1 MGSTLQVSDIEQIVE
16 SVFETMLGVRL
27 ECVDRPWF
35 PDPDRLTATVHF
47 AGEVPGAVVIECSMA
62 TACRM
67 AGALTGI
74 DHAAVDEDVYDAL
87 AEIVNMVGGNLKSLL
102 HAGCGLSMPTVVNG
116 FDYKQRLPRARI
128 STRSAFECDW
138 GDLWV
143 TYLLE
148 EQPPRPPFRA

>member
-1 MGSTLQVSDIEQIVE
+1 MSSTLQATDLEQIVE
-16 SVFETMLGVRL
+16 GVFETMLGIRL
-27 ECVDRPWF
+27 ECTDLPWF

-47 AGEVPGAVVIECSMA
+47 AGESPGAVVIECSSS
-62 TACRM
+62 TACRL
-67 AGALTGI
+67 AAALTGI
-74 DHAAVDEDVYDAL
+74 DHREADEDVYDGL

-116 FDYKQRLPRARI
+116 FDYRQRLPRARI

-138 GDLWV
+138 GEVWV

-148 EQPPRPPFRA
+148 EKSTRLLRL

>member
-1 MGSTLQVSDIEQIVE
+1 MSSTLQATDLEQIVE
-16 SVFETMLGVRL
+16 GVFETMLGIRL
-27 ECVDRPWF
+27 ECVELPWF

-47 AGEVPGAVVIECSMA
+47 AGESPGAVVIECAES

-74 DHAAVDEDVYDAL
+74 VHTAVDEDVYDAL

-116 FDYKQRLPRARI
+116 FDYRQRLPRARV

-138 GDLWV
+138 GEVWV

-148 EQPPRPPFRA
+148 EKPPRPPRRN